1 MTKEQK
7 AIINKD
13 IKKYKQLVEY
23 TEGEAQEIFLKI
35 TNFLEKIIKKQEGY
49 KSEIHKRRCRKDV
62 N

>member
-23 TEGEAQEIFLKI
+23 TKGEAQEIFLKI
-35 TNFLEKIIKKQEGY
+35 TNFLEKIIKK
-49 KSEIHKRRCRKDV
+49 
-62 N
+62 

>member
-1 MTKEQK
+1 MKKEQK

-35 TNFLEKIIKKQEGY
+35 ANFLEKIIKK
-49 KSEIHKRRCRKDV
+49 
-62 N
+62 

>member
-23 TEGEAQEIFLKI
+23 TEGKVQDIYLKVL
-35 TNFLEKIIKKQEGY
+35 TSLEKIIE
-49 KSEIHKRRCRKDV
+49 EER
-62 N
+62 